1 MNKAVL
7 RFSPQEYEYQNRFGI
22 MPDYDFI
29 RMMKKGMTAE
39 EAGRT
44 ISLRM
49 DEIWEDFKRKDAEER
64 NLSYFRGITARDY
77 CPF

>member
-29 RMMKKGMTAE
+29 RMMKNGMTAE
-39 EAGRT
+39 TAGNL
-44 ISLRM
+44 IGNRM
-49 DEIWEDFKRKDAEER
+49 NEIWEDFKRKDAEEK
-64 NLSYFRGITARDY
+64 NLSYFREITVRDY